1 MGQDLGWAG
10 RILGWMPS
18 RTVMVI
24 GSGPIV
30 IGQAAEF
37 DYAGVQA
44 CRALR
49 EEGHRVVLVNS
60 NPATIMTDPEIA
72 DAVYLEP
79 LTVASVEAIIERER
93 PDALLPTLGGQTGL
107 NLAVELADAGV
118 IERYGVE
125 LLGTPLETI
134 KLAEDR
140 ERFKAKMIE
149 IGEPVPHSLIVTDV
163 ESGVAFAQ
171 DIGYPLVVRPAYTLG
186 GTGGGIVH
194 DEAELRATLQTGLDA
209 SLIHQALLET
219 SLLGWKEIEYEV
231 LRDHAGNCIIVC
243 NMENIDPVGVHTGDS
258 IVVAPSQTLSD
269 LDYQMLRTASI
280 NVIRALNVQGG
291 CNIQFALHPD
301 RAEYQIIEVN
311 PRVSRSS
318 ALASKATGYPI
329 AKIATKIA
337 LGQTLDQ
344 IPNPVTGGRTKAAY
358 EPTLDYCV
366 VKIPRWPF
374 DKFPLADF
382 RLGTQMKSTGEAM
395 GIGRT
400 FAAALMKAVRGLDLK
415 LETLTGGT
423 YANWSDDELER
434 ATTEP
439 THDRLLALAE
449 MLRRGRTVD
458 ELHALS
464 TIDRFWLWEIKALVE
479 LEEAFRAHAA
489 AGPLFGQAPP
499 DELRGRALESGYS
512 RSGIA
517 SLFGETPAIGEHD
530 AGQFRMVD
538 TAAAEFPAVSPYYY
552 LSRGEQDEMRAPG
565 REAVVVVGSGPIRI
579 GQGIEFDYSC
589 VHAAWALRE
598 NGRAAVVINNNPET
612 VSTDFDVSD
621 TLVFEPPGADEV
633 EATARATGARG
644 VMLAFGGQTAINLA
658 DELTRRGIAI
668 VGSDRR
674 SLDMAEDRE
683 KFDAALEKLGVAR
696 PRGRAANTFREAR
709 AIAREIGFPVL
720 VRPSY
725 VLGGRGMEIVY
736 NEGQLASYV
745 ESAPP
750 ITLGAPLLIDKYMR
764 GLEVEVDAVYDG
776 DDILIPGIFEHVER
790 AGIHSGDSISV
801 FPTQTVSDEMEERI
815 AAVTEA
821 IARELGIR
829 GLINIQ
835 FVIPEGTDEL
845 LIIEANPRA
854 SRTVPII
861 SKATGIN
868 LVAAATGI
876 ALGDK
881 LRDMRWG
888 VGLRPKPDYVVVKVP
903 VFSFAKM
910 RGVETMLGPEM
921 KSTGEVLGIDATYA
935 GALRKGFLG
944 AGIRLP
950 SEGGRVLV
958 SISDEEKP
966 DAVDLMRRLAAL
978 GHTLVATPGTY
989 DLLVANGI
997 AAIRVDKIGE
1007 GTPDVLG
1014 VIRERSIDLV
1024 INDFKSGRGP
1034 TDNYRIR
1041 RAAVEAS
1048 IASLTSLDT
1057 ARALVTAL
1065 ESQAGPPRSLQEYQA
1080 MHTAALAR

>member
-1 MGQDLGWAG
+1 
-10 RILGWMPS
+10 
-18 RTVMVI
+18 MVI

-79 LTVASVEAIIERER
+79 LTVASVESIIERER

-107 NLAVELADAGV
+107 NLAVELAEAGV

-125 LLGTPLETI
+125 LLGTPLDTI
-134 KLAEDR
+134 RLAEDR
-140 ERFKAKMIE
+140 ERFKAKMLE
-149 IGEPVPHSLIVTDV
+149 IGEPVPLSLIVTEV
-163 ESGVAFAQ
+163 EAGVAFAAEV
-171 DIGYPLVVRPAYTLG
+171 GYPVVVRPAYTLG
-186 GTGGGIVH
+186 GTGGGVVH
-194 DEAELRATLQTGLDA
+194 DEAELRATLQTGLEV
-209 SLIHQALLET
+209 SLIHQALVET

-231 LRDHAGNCIIVC
+231 LRDRAGNCIIVC

-301 RAEYQIIEVN
+301 SSEYQIIEVN

-329 AKIATKIA
+329 AKISTKIA

-415 LETLTGGT
+415 FETLTGGA
-423 YANWSDDELER
+423 YAEWSDDELER

-439 THDRLLALAE
+439 THDRLFAVCE
-449 MLRRGRTVD
+449 MLRRGRGVD

-464 TIDRFWLWEIKALVE
+464 TIDRFWLWEFKALVE
-479 LEEAFRAHAA
+479 LEERLRGACTDDEGFRGAPLADLHAA
-489 AGPLFGQAPP
+489 VEA
-499 DELRGRALESGYS
+499 GYS
-512 RSGIA
+512 QRGIV
-517 SLFGETPAIGEHD
+517 SLAGEVGPIMGR
-530 AGQFRMVD
+530 GQFRMVD
-538 TAAAEFPAVSPYYY
+538 TAAAEFPATSPYYY
-552 LSRGEQDEMRAPG
+552 LSRGEADEMRPPD

-589 VHAAWALRE
+589 VHAAWALRDA
-598 NGRAAVVINNNPET
+598 GRAAVVINNNPET

-621 TLVFEPPGADEV
+621 VLVFEPPGADEV
-633 EATARATGARG
+633 EATARATNARG

-658 DELTRRGIAI
+658 DELAKRGVTI

-725 VLGGRGMEIVY
+725 VLGGRGMEVVY

-750 ITLGAPLLIDKYMR
+750 ITPGAPLLIDKYMR
-764 GLEVEVDAVYDG
+764 GREVEVDAVFDG

-801 FPTQTVSDEMEERI
+801 YPTQTISDDMERRI
-815 AAVTEA
+815 VEVTGA

-835 FVIPEGTDEL
+835 FVIPEGTDDL

-868 LVAAATGI
+868 LVAAATRI
-876 ALGDK
+876 ALGEK
-881 LRDMRWG
+881 LRDLPWG
-888 VGLRPKPDYVVVKVP
+888 TGQRPKPDYVVVKVP

-910 RGVETMLGPEM
+910 RGVETILGPEM

-950 SEGGRVLV
+950 SGGGRVLV
-958 SISDEEKP
+958 SVSDEEKG
-966 DAVDLMRRLAAL
+966 DAVELMRRLVAL

-989 DLLVANGI
+989 EVLAAHGI
-997 AAIRVDKIGE
+997 AAERVNKIGA
-1007 GTPDVLG
+1007 GAPDVLD
-1014 VIRERSIDLV
+1014 VITQRSVDLV
-1024 INDFKSGRGP
+1024 INDFKSSKGQ

-1057 ARALVTAL
+1057 AHALVTAL
-1065 ESQAGPPRSLQEYQA
+1065 ESEAGPPRSLQEYQA
-1080 MHTAALAR
+1080 SHAPAVAR